1 MSEMSLADLKA
12 LAAAED
18 KQETLDNVE
27 SELEA
32 DEEVTE
38 VEQEAEEGEAEDKPE
53 AEADTEEGDDDSE
66 TEEWAK
72 PAKGA
77 VPLEKHVEVRQ
88 KLKAKLHDV
97 TDELEKLR
105 AENEALRAGV
115 GQSTNQPQAAAPK
128 MPRMDDPEIGYD
140 DEKFYQAMAVYNEKL
155 VEYKLSVREHGQAKQ
170 SQQQQFE
177 MEIKGAVDKHY
188 ERAEALVNKKIVSA
202 ENYQAADHIVRKS
215 VEEILPGMGEVVTD
229 NIIAR
234 LGEGSEKV
242 IYHLGINPAAL
253 SKLKEAFRS
262 DPTGFAASI
271 YMGELKAKFNSATA
285 EKPER
290 SLRPDKA
297 LNGTAKSSSSAL
309 SKYRA
314 AEKSGDVS
322 GMIAAKRLA
331 KEKKLDTSNW

>member
-1 MSEMSLADLKA
+1 MHEMSLADLKA

-18 KQETLDNVE
+18 KQEAPASAE
-27 SELEA
+27 SEAEVV
-32 DEEVTE
+32 EEVAK
-38 VEQEAEEGEAEDKPE
+38 VEQETEEVEAEDAD
-53 AEADTEEGDDDSE
+53 AETEESDDESE
-66 TEEWAK
+66 TEEWAR

-88 KLKAKLHDV
+88 KLKAKLHDA
-97 TDELEKLR
+97 TDELDRLR
-105 AENEALRAGV
+105 AEVEALRKGSVVA
-115 GQSTNQPQAAAPK
+115 QQDQQA
-128 MPRMDDPEIGYD
+128 PRRPSLSDADIGYD
-140 DEKFYQAMAVYNEKL
+140 DEKYAERMAQYTDEMI
-155 VEYKLSVREHGQAKQ
+155 EYKLKSVQSNQAKQ

-177 MEIKGAVDKHY
+177 MEIKSAVDKHY

-202 ENYQAADHIVRKS
+202 ENYQAADHIVRKT

-290 SLRPDKA
+290 SLRPDKP
-297 LNGTAKSSSSAL
+297 LSGTAKSSSSAL

-314 AEKSGDVS
+314 AEKAGDIS

-331 KEKKLDTSNW
+331 KEKKIDISNW

>member
-1 MSEMSLADLKA
+1 MSEMSLAELKA

-18 KQETLDNVE
+18 KQEALADAG

-32 DEEVTE
+32 DEEVAE
-38 VEQEAEEGEAEDKPE
+38 VEQETEEVETEE
-53 AEADTEEGDDDSE
+53 AEAETEESDDESE

-77 VPLEKHVEVRQ
+77 VPVEKHVEMKH
-88 KLKAKLHDV
+88 KLKAKLHDAN
-97 TDELEKLR
+97 DELERLR
-105 AENEALRAGV
+105 AEVEALRKGSV
-115 GQSTNQPQAAAPK
+115 VVQQDQQA
-128 MPRMDDPEIGYD
+128 PRRPSLSDADIGYD
-140 DEKFYQAMAVYNEKL
+140 DEKYAERMAQYTDEMIEHKL
-155 VEYKLSVREHGQAKQ
+155 KSVQSNQAKQ

-202 ENYQAADHIVRKS
+202 ENYQAADHIVRKAI
-215 VEEILPGMGEVVTD
+215 EEAIPSMGEVVTD

-290 SLRPDKA
+290 SLRPDKP
-297 LNGTAKSSSSAL
+297 LSGTAKSSSSAL

-331 KEKKLDTSNW
+331 REKNLDTSNW